1 MKTVQQEICTRF
13 IQNRDTLKA
22 ALKLENNTIYPVC
35 AAQITGRGRTVEPE
49 RLTLAKRTLKQETSV
64 FSNFR
69 GNAEL
74 PTICALA
81 VSEDPQSRMEQT
93 TDMYRR
99 LREEFHG
106 STYLALAAVLL
117 PELAHGVQA
126 QPYLQRGKQ
135 LYRLMKAEHPFL
147 TSSEDSVMA
156 ILLAFSEK
164 SDEQLIAD
172 MEEVYSYLKDRISWS
187 SSESMQTVSHI
198 LAMGSRRPM
207 DLAERFLQLFTS
219 LRENGHSY
227 GRDYQLTALA
237 VLAISR
243 QDTGSLLEN
252 ILATDDFLKEQKG
265 YKGIFDFDRK
275 TRLMHAAMLVSLM
288 DEENAVPDA
297 GILTSTLVMVAAQQ
311 AAICAMI
318 ACSAASSSA
327 ASS

>member
-22 ALKLENNTIYPVC
+22 AFKLENNTIYPVC

-117 PELAHGVQA
+117 PELAPGEQA
-126 QPYLQRGKQ
+126 QPYIQRGKQ

-198 LAMGSRRPM
+198 LAM
-207 DLAERFLQLFTS
+207 
-219 LRENGHSY
+219 RENGHSY